1 MSDKFQLLVRDVM
14 AKPITIAKSAF
25 VSEALQK
32 MLDEDVDPLIVTNNG
47 AVIGTTSRAA
57 IAETLGSR
65 KTQAMKATSI
75 HVANTVE
82 KDFTSAYPDQR
93 IDILVPL
100 LQRYKLIVVLD
111 PEHRLIGQ
119 VTAGELLRVLRP
131 PGGLLDAM
139 EPAHTIQVEERA
151 VHLRRR
157 MLDGDINR
165 FIVEEGETILGI
177 VTETDVAKALY
188 AFKDIVEGTRQ
199 EFRIRNLLVRDIMST
214 PLITVDAG
222 TDVSDVIDLMLK
234 KSISSIPITENG
246 KIAGIVTRNSL
257 IQAL

>member
-1 MSDKFQLLVRDVM
+1 MSDTFQLRVRDVM

-25 VSEALQK
+25 VSEALDK
-32 MLDEDVDPLIVTNNG
+32 MLDEGVDPLIVTNNG
-47 AVIGTTSRAA
+47 TVIGTTSRAA

-82 KDFTSAYPDQR
+82 ENFTSAYPDQN

-100 LQRYKLIVVLD
+100 LQRYKLIVVFD
-111 PEHRLIGQ
+111 PDHRLIGQ

-131 PGGLLDAM
+131 PGTLLDVM
-139 EPAHTIQVEERA
+139 EQAHTIQIEERA

-165 FIVEEGETILGI
+165 FIVEEGDTVLGI

-214 PLITVDAG
+214 PLISVDAD

-234 KSISSIPITENG
+234 KNISSVPVAKNGRIT
-246 KIAGIVTRNSL
+246 GIVTRNSL

>member
-1 MSDKFQLLVRDVM
+1 MSDKFQVLVRDVM
-14 AKPITIAKSAF
+14 AKPIAIAKSAF
-25 VSEALQK
+25 VSEALEK
-32 MLDEDVDPLIVTNNG
+32 MLNEGVDPLIVTNNG
-47 AVIGTTSRAA
+47 TVIGTTSRAA

-82 KDFTSAYPDQR
+82 ENFTSAYPDQN

-100 LQRYKLIVVLD
+100 LQHYKLIVVFD
-111 PEHRLIGQ
+111 SDHRLIGQ
-119 VTAGELLRVLRP
+119 VTAGDLLRVLRP
-131 PGGLLDAM
+131 PGGLLDVM
-139 EPAHTIQVEERA
+139 EPAYTIQVEERA

-157 MLDGDINR
+157 MLDGDIDR
-165 FIVEEGETILGI
+165 FIVEEGDTVLGI

-199 EFRIRNLLVRDIMST
+199 EFRIRNLLVRDIMSA
-214 PLITVDAG
+214 PLIAVDAD

-234 KSISSIPITENG
+234 KNISSVPVMQNG
-246 KIAGIVTRNSL
+246 RIAGIVTRNSL

>member
-1 MSDKFQLLVRDVM
+1 MSDKFQVLVRDVM
-14 AKPITIAKSAF
+14 AKPIAIAKSAF
-25 VSEALQK
+25 VSEALEK
-32 MLDEDVDPLIVTNNG
+32 MLDEGVDPLIVTNNG

-57 IAETLGSR
+57 IAEALGSR

-82 KDFTSAYPDQR
+82 ENFTSAYPDQN

-100 LQRYKLIVVLD
+100 LQHYKLIVVFD
-111 PEHRLIGQ
+111 SDHRLIGQ
-119 VTAGELLRVLRP
+119 VTAGDLLRVLRP
-131 PGGLLDAM
+131 PGGLLDVM
-139 EPAHTIQVEERA
+139 EPAYTIQVEERA

-157 MLDGDINR
+157 MLDGDIDR
-165 FIVEEGETILGI
+165 FIVEEGDTVLGI

-214 PLITVDAG
+214 PLISVDAD

-234 KSISSIPITENG
+234 KNISSVPVMQNG
-246 KIAGIVTRNSL
+246 RIAGIVTRNSL

>member
-1 MSDKFQLLVRDVM
+1 MSDKFQLLVKDVM
-14 AKPITIAKSAF
+14 ARPITIAKSAF
-25 VSEALQK
+25 VSEALEK
-32 MLDEDVDPLIVTNNG
+32 MLNEDVDPLIVTNNG

-65 KTQAMKATSI
+65 RSQTMKATSI

-82 KDFTSAYPDQR
+82 EDFTSAYPDQG

-111 PEHRLIGQ
+111 SEHRLVGQ
-119 VTAGELLRVLRP
+119 VTAGDLLKVLRP
-131 PGGLLDAM
+131 PGGLLDVM
-139 EPAHTIQVEERA
+139 EPVYTIQVEERA

-157 MLDGDINR
+157 MLDGDIDR
-165 FIVEEGETILGI
+165 FIVEEDDSVLGI
-177 VTETDVAKALY
+177 VTETDIAKALY

-214 PLITVDAG
+214 PLITVDAD

-234 KSISSIPITENG
+234 KNISSVPIVESG
-246 KIAGIVTRNSL
+246 GIAGIVTRNSL